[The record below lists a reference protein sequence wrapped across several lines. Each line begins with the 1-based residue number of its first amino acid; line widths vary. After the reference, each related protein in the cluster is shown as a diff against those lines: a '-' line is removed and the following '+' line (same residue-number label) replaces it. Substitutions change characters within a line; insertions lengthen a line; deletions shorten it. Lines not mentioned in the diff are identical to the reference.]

1 MKKILLSSALAGG
14 LAAVTIGM
22 AAPASAAPSWTAP
35 PQPGDSVM
43 LNGPKAPADPH
54 NYEKDDRHPYGSFG
68 IAKHPYND
76 SLIPRPSRNS
86 GVIPGQLPSRV
97 SIGPVIGLR

>member
-54 NYEKDDRHPYGSFG
+54 NYERMTAIRTAVSESPNTHTT
-68 IAKHPYND
+68 
-76 SLIPRPSRNS
+76 IP
-86 GVIPGQLPSRV
+86 
-97 SIGPVIGLR
+97 